1 VHSTYLIERELPTG
15 RAVNEL
21 EIVASE
27 PPHEFA
33 IRETAGPTPFL
44 YRYRFSA
51 ENGKTVMRLDAQDEL
66 PRAAALLPVFAPAP
80 RQEGCR

>member
-1 VHSTYLIERELPTG
+1 MERELPTG

-33 IRETAGPTPFL
+33 IPTTLKQRSSKQP
-44 YRYRFSA
+44 
-51 ENGKTVMRLDAQDEL
+51 
-66 PRAAALLPVFAPAP
+66 ALA
-80 RQEGCR
+80 